1 MKDRKEEIL
10 DNVCKKSY
18 EDAGEV
24 WNGQKHDYRRF
35 QILLAMEQYAKES
48 SIWFA
53 EWLGENGYV
62 KMWLGEK
69 YVGWADGLL
78 MKQNKCVPI
87 EQLYQQYLESIPQP
101 SK

>member
-1 MKDRKEEIL
+1 MKDRKEEIIR
-10 DNVCKKSY
+10 KY
-18 EDAGEV
+18 A
-24 WNGQKHDYRRF
+24 NGWVGGMTSGDENRIVYPS
-35 QILLAMEQYAKES
+35 MEQYAKES

-87 EQLYQQYLESIPQP
+87 EQLYQQYLESV
-101 SK
+101 K